1 MFGKE
6 GPEVQGGVKEEDT
19 FELCINWTMKE
30 RKYRLDVQMH
40 TNMNTIFAKRGNSV
54 RTGGMEDEMKR
65 ILAHISC
72 RVILQQ
78 FKNLEP

>member
-1 MFGKE
+1 
-6 GPEVQGGVKEEDT
+6 
-19 FELCINWTMKE
+19 MKE

-54 RTGGMEDEMKR
+54 RTGGMEMKR
-65 ILAHISC
+65 LLAHISC

>member
-1 MFGKE
+1 MSPDIRTVLSVWKGRPR
-6 GPEVQGGVKEEDT
+6 GSG
-19 FELCINWTMKE
+19 
-30 RKYRLDVQMH
+30 LDVQMH
-40 TNMNTIFAKRGNSV
+40 TNMNTVFAKRGNSV